1 MSIVHTIPDQQLRTI
16 YRTLSSGVLG
26 VTAATIQLL
35 TKLALVAQSSTSDML
50 YRMVVSGFNA
60 WPKLLSKKGSM
71 REKEIQRAS
80 KKQRTDQWA
89 DIRSY
94 AVSLLVA
101 ILSNGN
107 TTTKEYLLGNYL
119 LISPLVKFLP
129 LDRDSTIIDLLT
141 CLSDHILPDKKI
153 SRSVKSA
160 FFNTDQL
167 LYRII
172 SLHGRHTSQ
181 DPVDLDN
188 VIREFLCYA
197 CTTTGNGICFEDR
210 GWYPRLDP
218 AAQDSDSQIH
228 NGSLLRFLQRLQPLE
243 NDFHRSLT
251 LEVLKKCAEL
261 RAPYFSKLLNPT
273 QPSLTFSF
281 ISEVNFLIEII
292 NLPLPKE
299 ITFSPS
305 LPDEPPPTA
314 VVLANLLPTILT
326 KQYLTNAVG
335 HQSALVR
342 HSICLLILTILNK
355 VRELKSIIGS
365 KELAWQIQLDSIL
378 ESISRRLPE
387 PSSILTLYSKSAD
400 YSLTA
405 TCSIKVLLLYSE
417 LLSSITSTRKV
428 DAKSIVLAFQ
438 KEWSFMTPID
448 ILDKMYLL
456 RFIHEH
462 SEIIWWSRSSI
473 LHCKTFADLI
483 RSWSIATC
491 DPPAEAHFDTSSS
504 RKTTNGVRSR
514 QASSKKQLLSIR
526 HNYQSYPRIVSGY
539 G

>member
-1 MSIVHTIPDQQLRTI
+1 
-16 YRTLSSGVLG
+16 
-26 VTAATIQLL
+26 
-35 TKLALVAQSSTSDML
+35 
-50 YRMVVSGFNA
+50 
-60 WPKLLSKKGSM
+60 M
-71 REKEIQRAS
+71 REKEIQQAS

-94 AVSLLVA
+94 AVSLLIA
-101 ILSNGN
+101 LLSNGS

-129 LDRDSTIIDLLT
+129 LDRDSTIIDLLN
-141 CLSDHILPDKKI
+141 CLNNHVLLDKKL
-153 SRSVKSA
+153 SRSVKST
-160 FFNTDQL
+160 FFNTDQI

-172 SLHGRHTSQ
+172 SLHGRHNSR

-188 VIREFLCYA
+188 AIRQFLSNA

-218 AAQDSDSQIH
+218 VAQDPDSRIH

-251 LEVLKKCAEL
+251 LEILGKCAEL

-273 QPSLTFSF
+273 HPSLAFSF
-281 ISEVNFLIEII
+281 ISEVNFSNEII

-299 ITFSPS
+299 FTSSTS
-305 LPDEPPPTA
+305 LPDEPPPTTI
-314 VVLANLLPTILT
+314 VLANLLPTVLT

-355 VRELKSIIGS
+355 FRELKSMIES
-365 KELAWQIQLDSIL
+365 KESTWQVQLDSIL

-387 PSSILTLYSKSAD
+387 PSSMLTVYAKSAA

-405 TCSIKVLLLYSE
+405 TCSVKVLSLYSE
-417 LLSSITSTRKV
+417 LLSSITSTQKV
-428 DAKSIVLAFQ
+428 DAKSLVLAFQ

-448 ILDKMYLL
+448 ILEKMYLL
-456 RFIHEH
+456 RFIYEH
-462 SEIIWWSRSSI
+462 GEITWWRRSSI
-473 LHCKTFADLI
+473 LHPKTFADPI

-491 DPPAEAHFDTSSS
+491 DSPAEAYFDTSSS
-504 RKTTNGVRSR
+504 SKTTSRVRSR
-514 QASSKKQLLSIR
+514 PASSKKQLLSIR
-526 HNYQSYPRIVSGY
+526 DSHQSYTRIV
-539 G
+539 

>member
-1 MSIVHTIPDQQLRTI
+1 MSIVHAILDQQLKTI

-35 TKLALVAQSSTSDML
+35 TKFALVSQSSTSDML
-50 YRMVVSGFNA
+50 YRLVVSGFNA

-94 AVSLLVA
+94 AVGLLIA
-101 ILSNGN
+101 LLSNGS
-107 TTTKEYLLGNYL
+107 TTTKENLLGNYL
-119 LISPLVKFLP
+119 LIGPLVKFLP
-129 LDRDSTIIDLLT
+129 LDRDSTIIDLLN
-141 CLSDHILPDKKI
+141 CLSNHILLDKKV

-160 FFNTDQL
+160 FFNTDQI

-181 DPVDLDN
+181 YPVDLDN
-188 VIREFLCYA
+188 VIRQFLFNA

-210 GWYPRLDP
+210 GWYPRVDP
-218 AAQDSDSQIH
+218 VAQDSDSRIH

-243 NDFHRSLT
+243 NNFHRSLT
-251 LEVLKKCAEL
+251 LEVLGKCAEL
-261 RAPYFSKLLNPT
+261 RAPYLSKLLNPT
-273 QPSLTFSF
+273 RPSLTFSF
-281 ISEVNFLIEII
+281 ISEVNFWIEII
-292 NLPLPKE
+292 DLPLPKE
-299 ITFSPS
+299 FTSNYS

-314 VVLANLLPTILT
+314 IVLANLLPTVLT

-335 HQSALVR
+335 HQSSLVR
-342 HSICLLILTILNK
+342 HSICMLILSTLNK
-355 VRELKSIIGS
+355 VRELKSIIDS
-365 KELAWQIQLDSIL
+365 KESEWQVQLDAIL

-405 TCSIKVLLLYSE
+405 TCSMKILSLYSE
-417 LLSSITSTRKV
+417 LLSSITSTQKIDV
-428 DAKSIVLAFQ
+428 KSLVLAVQ
-438 KEWSFMTPID
+438 KEWSLMTPID

-456 RFIHEH
+456 RFIYEH
-462 SEIIWWSRSSI
+462 NEITWWSRSRI
-473 LHCKTFADLI
+473 LHLKTFADLV
-483 RSWSIATC
+483 RSWSIVAC
-491 DPPAEAHFDTSSS
+491 DHSTEAHFDTSSS
-504 RKTTNGVRSR
+504 SKTTNGVRTR
-514 QASSKKQLLSIR
+514 QTSSKKQFLSIC
-526 HNYQSYPRIVSGY
+526 HDNQSYPPTVSSY
-539 G
+539 